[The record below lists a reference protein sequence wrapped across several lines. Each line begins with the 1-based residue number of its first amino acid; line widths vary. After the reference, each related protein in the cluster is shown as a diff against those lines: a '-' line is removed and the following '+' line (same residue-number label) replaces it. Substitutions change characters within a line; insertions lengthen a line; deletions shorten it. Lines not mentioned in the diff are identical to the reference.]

1 MDATDYVFAARGL
14 ATSAGFLW
22 FLKSSVQNAVVWV
35 PLSALLVALFIAY
48 RRSEPF
54 DRRRYFLLLIPPAL
68 WIFIGLWGSFFWID
82 VQKKPFVPNPEWV
95 HQVIVVNLLAFLLSG
110 IGLIIY
116 LRGARVFATIYL
128 IINLF
133 FVLAMSF
140 LASMAI
146 TGTWL

>member
-1 MDATDYVFAARGL
+1 MDAIDYVFADRGS

-22 FLKSSVQNAVVWV
+22 FLWSSVQNAVVWV
-35 PLSALLVALFIAY
+35 PLIALLLALFIAY
-48 RRSEPF
+48 RRSEPL
-54 DRRRYFLLLIPPAL
+54 DRRRYLLLLIPPAL
-68 WIFIGLWGSFFWID
+68 WIFVGLWGSYFWID
-82 VQKKPFVPNPEWV
+82 LQKKPFVPNPGWV
-95 HQVIVVNLLAFLLSG
+95 HPVIAVNLAAFLLSG

-133 FVLAMSF
+133 FVLAMSL